1 MKSEALNVFFKFKAL
16 VENQTSLTIKKLR
29 SDNGTE
35 YTTTEFEKYLSKF
48 GIMHQ
53 LIVTYSLQQKWNFRE
68 KE

>member
-35 YTTTEFEKYLSKF
+35 YTTTEFEK
-48 GIMHQ
+48 
-53 LIVTYSLQQKWNFRE
+53 
-68 KE
+68 